1 MAMINDRQVQI
12 WSAGKGMIRLLL
24 GGRVVGFAADL
35 RTAYI
40 KQAALQQLAAQG
52 AI

>member
-1 MAMINDRQVQI
+1 MQNAQVQI
-12 WSAGKGMIRLLL
+12 WSSGKGMIRLLL

-35 RTAYI
+35 RAARI